1 MAVLVAVLGA
11 ILCVGVARGAVGL
24 VGGHAGMARTRGVG
38 VLVVGVVVVG
48 LVVVVVAAATGGMC
62 VGSEVTRAT
71 AEITRRWLIACIY

>member
-1 MAVLVAVLGA
+1 MT

-24 VGGHAGMARTRGVG
+24 VGGHAGMARTMGVG

-48 LVVVVVAAATGGMC
+48 LVVAIVAATTGGVR

-71 AEITRRWLIACIY
+71 ADITW